1 MLLFIG
7 SFQEKETKELAK
19 RLSTLTEPI
28 AILLISAIVGTIVI
42 SIVLA
47 MTSLYDFAI

>member
-1 MLLFIG
+1 M
-7 SFQEKETKELAK
+7 QEDRTREIRK
-19 RLSTLTEPI
+19 RLSAFAEPV
-28 AILLISAIVGTIVI
+28 AILLIAAIVGTIVI